1 MRTITML
8 APSSASGFSH
18 EGRNYEVEDGKVEVL
33 EQDVA
38 VAESHGY
45 TRVGGAT
52 KPTVGRAAMV
62 HAVSTSARAV
72 VEGSSDETLSS
83 FLALSADDQNKFWE
97 SMSKNLAEYPL
108 AIVARQKADEED
120 RTAEEKERERLA
132 AAKAADQEAKDRAAK
147 DAEIAAAKKA
157 AEADSAKKTTK

>member
-45 TRVGGAT
+45 ETVGGT
-52 KPTVGRAAMV
+52 KPTSGRSAMV